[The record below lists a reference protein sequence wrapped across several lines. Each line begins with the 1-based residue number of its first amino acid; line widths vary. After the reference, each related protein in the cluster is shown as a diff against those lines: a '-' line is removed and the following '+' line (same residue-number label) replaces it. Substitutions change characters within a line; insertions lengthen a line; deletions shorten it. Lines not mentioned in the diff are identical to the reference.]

1 MANNTTNTRIAVL
14 AVADHGEVQTKFG
27 ARRRFAYKAF
37 KFGQQG
43 GDPIWISELI
53 DPKQAG
59 LIKHRLSMKQRLH
72 DKQVKTINCAINL
85 FAHGDFLNTNRV
97 IELQPA
103 KPADQADQ
111 VSAMAI
117 ESVPVQAEA
126 TVEDVPF

>member
-59 LIKHRLSMKQRLH
+59 LINHRLSMKQRLH

-103 KPADQADQ
+103 KAAEADQAP
-111 VSAMAI
+111 AMAS

>member
-1 MANNTTNTRIAVL
+1 MTNKNTTNTRIAVL

-59 LIKHRLSMKQRLH
+59 LINHRLSMKQRLH

-103 KPADQADQ
+103 KAEAPATDAL
-111 VSAMAI
+111 AT